1 MHEAMFYSPLS
12 AEQVQ
17 CHLCHHFCTI
27 DPGQRGLCRVRENSD
42 GTLYALNFG
51 KSISAAIDPI
61 EKKPLFHLH
70 PGSASFSIATV
81 GCNFKCRHCQ
91 NWEIAQ
97 YPRMHAGAIPG
108 NEMSPEAVV
117 SQAKQAGCTSIS
129 YTYTEPTI
137 FFEYAYET
145 AKLAKQAGLKNVFVT
160 NGYTSAEALEA
171 ISPYLDAANVDLKA
185 FSEDFYH
192 KICGA
197 KLRPVL
203 DTIRLYRQL
212 GIWLEVTTLIIL
224 GYNDSEEKLKEI
236 ADFIVNVGAEIPW
249 HVTAF
254 YPTYELRDAPRTSAK
269 ILHRA
274 RQIGIAAGL
283 RYVYAGNIPGEGG
296 ENTYCYGCG
305 ELLVE
310 RFGYAIRENRIEQG
324 CCQSCSVKVDGVG
337 MSSQ

>member
-1 MHEAMFYSPLS
+1 MREAMLYTSL
-12 AEQVQ
+12 AGNQVH
-17 CHLCHHFCTI
+17 CHLCKHFCKIT
-27 DPGQRGLCRVRENSD
+27 DGQRGICGVRENQT
-42 GTLYALNFG
+42 GILYTLVYG
-51 KSISAAIDPI
+51 KSISAGVDPI
-61 EKKPLFHLH
+61 EKKPLYHLH
-70 PGSASFSIATV
+70 PGSTSFSIATV

-97 YPRMHAGAIPG
+97 YPRMHEGLIPG
-108 NEMSPEAVV
+108 KDLSPESVV
-117 SQAKQAGCTSIS
+117 SQAKAAGCASIA

-160 NGYTSAEALEA
+160 NGYTSAEALRA
-171 ISPYLDAANVDLKA
+171 ISPYLDAANVDLKS

-197 KLRPVL
+197 KLQPVL
-203 DTIRLYRQL
+203 DTIRLYREL
-212 GIWLEVTTLIIL
+212 GIWVEVTTLIIP
-224 GYNDSEEKLKEI
+224 GYNDNEDELKGI

-269 ILHRA
+269 ILRRA
-274 RQIGIAAGL
+274 RQIGIEAGL
-283 RYVYAGNIPGEGG
+283 RYVYEGNIPGEGG

-310 RFGYAIRENRIEQG
+310 RFGFSIRKNRIEQSR
-324 CCQSCSVKVDGVG
+324 CRSCSAEIDGIA
-337 MSSQ
+337 M